1 MMVTTTYLRVMRLKF
16 GISLLELEQHCSFSN
31 QYLSML
37 ELGRVKSTSN
47 NEEVLKGAIAE
58 IIASR
63 KQSLDALTQSFE
75 AHRGHLLETL
85 EVEADE
91 L

>member
-1 MMVTTTYLRVMRLKF
+1 MVTTTRLRVMRLKY
-16 GISLLELEQHCSFSN
+16 GISLMELEQHCCFSN

-37 ELGRVKSTSN
+37 DFGRVKSTQN
-47 NEEVLKGAIAE
+47 NEKILDAAIAE
-58 IIASR
+58 IIAAR
-63 KQSLDALTQSFE
+63 KQSLEGLEQSFE
-75 AHRGHLLETL
+75 TYRGHLLETL

>member
-1 MMVTTTYLRVMRLKF
+1 MVTTTRLRILRMKY
-16 GISLLELEQHCSFSN
+16 GISLLELEKHCSFSN

-37 ELGRVKSTSN
+37 ELGRANSTHN
-47 NEEVLKGAIAE
+47 NEHVLDTAISALIE
-58 IIASR
+58 SR
-63 KQSLDALTQSFE
+63 KEALAGLEQCFE

-91 L
+91 F